1 MFLGHPGHTG
11 QPLENKDKMLM
22 SVSFD
27 LVAFDVISS
36 RQIFLIPYFLPAE
49 ITIQFAL
56 KDDNFE
62 VNLIC
67 DSCF

>member
-1 MFLGHPGHTG
+1 MFLGHPSHTG
-11 QPLENKDKMLM
+11 QPLIYAH
-22 SVSFD
+22 VGSFD

-36 RQIFLIPYFLPAE
+36 WQIFLISYFCRQNNNTIE
-49 ITIQFAL
+49 IFAL